1 MTSKS
6 RTIEEGPKNRPKSHF
21 YPLCAKLYAVHQFNL
36 NSLICEWSFRLL
48 ERLSLVDFSNV
59 EGIRRLED
67 AIDFADPIRQVDTE
81 GVEPM
86 YSVLEDKV
94 EALRLREDT
103 PDQVYSLLHEARSEA
118 FQFRKVG

>member
-1 MTSKS
+1 M
-6 RTIEEGPKNRPKSHF
+6 
-21 YPLCAKLYAVHQFNL
+21 
-36 NSLICEWSFRLL
+36 
-48 ERLSLVDFSNV
+48 VDFSNV

-103 PDQVYSLLHEARSEA
+103 PDQVYSL
-118 FQFRKVG
+118 

>member
-1 MTSKS
+1 M
-6 RTIEEGPKNRPKSHF
+6 
-21 YPLCAKLYAVHQFNL
+21 
-36 NSLICEWSFRLL
+36 
-48 ERLSLVDFSNV
+48 DFSNV

-118 FQFRKVG
+118 FQFRNVGSKLQPWFLLVHCTFFEEHRNRSTRCQAFLFIELSMVKKWP

>member
-1 MTSKS
+1 M
-6 RTIEEGPKNRPKSHF
+6 
-21 YPLCAKLYAVHQFNL
+21 
-36 NSLICEWSFRLL
+36 
-48 ERLSLVDFSNV
+48 VDFSNI

-67 AIDFADPIRQVDTE
+67 AIDFADPIRLVDTE

-103 PDQVYSLLHEARSEA
+103 PDQVYSL
-118 FQFRKVG
+118 

>member
-1 MTSKS
+1 M
-6 RTIEEGPKNRPKSHF
+6 
-21 YPLCAKLYAVHQFNL
+21 
-36 NSLICEWSFRLL
+36 SLLIRICKWSFRLL
-48 ERLSLVDFSNV
+48 ERLSLVDFSNI

-103 PDQVYSLLHEARSEA
+103 PDQVYSL
-118 FQFRKVG
+118 

>member
-1 MTSKS
+1 MKM
-6 RTIEEGPKNRPKSHF
+6 IEFAGAR
-21 YPLCAKLYAVHQFNL
+21 C
-36 NSLICEWSFRLL
+36 SLSTFQTYSVRECSFRLL

-86 YSVLEDKV
+86 YSILEDKV

-103 PDQVYSLLHEARSEA
+103 PDQVYSLLHQALSEA
-118 FQFRKVG
+118 FQFRKVGSKLQP